1 MSKDV
6 TSHSLPASVEAW
18 RRLFEAALLERDA
31 VVLPRRLQDAKH
43 AVMDRIEGSFGSAS
57 LSERHLLL
65 SALKT
70 ISELQRL
77 ANIEDLAQS
86 AMTQAFVQAA

>member
-6 TSHSLPASVEAW
+6 TSHSLPPSVEAW
-18 RRLFEAALLERDA
+18 RRLFEAALLERDPI
-31 VVLPRRLQDAKH
+31 VLPRRLQDAKH
-43 AVMDRIEGSFGSAS
+43 AVMDRIEDSFDSAS
-57 LSERHLLL
+57 LSERRLLL
-65 SALKT
+65 AALNT

-86 AMTQAFVQAA
+86 AMTQAVQAA